1 MKKIGAI
8 VAKLGVYVWGA
19 ALPHPHP
26 PDTHKVSR
34 PLQQIGLRILSFQ
47 TGSHFLQPGSKL
59 NKLKKKNN
67 GIEKQ
72 HSVVI
77 ASMKLFMHCSWRVD
91 YRIKA
96 LEGKVCKSRSCCP
109 QFHPQL
115 PASLQP
121 GTKLAR
127 TPPPHI
133 PPHPPLAPN
142 PLPPQASLSPQP
154 PYCVKATS
162 PARDS
167 CNAHNPF
174 PSAISLALAS

>member
-1 MKKIGAI
+1 MFSCPRKNVFFSSLFYLLLNMSLESFEPLFASIHHLCQPGGVREKNMSHFHKVKFCPELGISKICKQNRCHLWHIAHKFRVAFQCNYNSLGKILGCEKIGAI

-34 PLQQIGLRILSFQ
+34 TLQQIGLRILSFQ

-77 ASMKLFMHCSWRVD
+77 ASMKLFMHC
-91 YRIKA
+91 
-96 LEGKVCKSRSCCP
+96 
-109 QFHPQL
+109 
-115 PASLQP
+115 
-121 GTKLAR
+121 T
-127 TPPPHI
+127 
-133 PPHPPLAPN
+133 
-142 PLPPQASLSPQP
+142 
-154 PYCVKATS
+154 
-162 PARDS
+162 
-167 CNAHNPF
+167 
-174 PSAISLALAS
+174 